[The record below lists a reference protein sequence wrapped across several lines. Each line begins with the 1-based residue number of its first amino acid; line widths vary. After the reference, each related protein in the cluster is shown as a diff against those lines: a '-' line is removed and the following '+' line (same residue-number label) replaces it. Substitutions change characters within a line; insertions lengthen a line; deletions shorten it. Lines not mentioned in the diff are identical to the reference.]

1 MLLVLGEERR
11 NLQYAL
17 LYNLLNRH
25 VELVVRH
32 LQHVVEYMVHALVAV
47 DDLQILC
54 AHNHRRHAETVAEVD
69 YRLSFMGW
77 NEVLAHYLFAIYT
90 LSTGGKNKTVHDVL
104 YLRDVVEQLAWATRS
119 GEELHAALVC
129 LAKCFNCRF
138 RHLVCIKADERS
150 VYVEKQGF
158 YHIL

>member
-32 LQHVVEYMVHALVAV
+32 LQHVIEYMVHAVVAV

-54 AHNHRRHAETVAEVD
+54 AYNHRRHVETVAEVD
-69 YRLSFMGW
+69 YRLCLVSW
-77 NEVLAHYLFAIYT
+77 NEVLAHYLVAINA
-90 LSTGGKNKTVHDVL
+90 LSASGKNETIHDVL
-104 YLRDVVEQLAWATRS
+104 YLRDVVEQLTWTTRS
-119 GEELHAALVC
+119 GEELYTALVS
-129 LAKCFNCRF
+129 LAKRF
-138 RHLVCIKADERS
+138 DC
-150 VYVEKQGF
+150 
-158 YHIL
+158 

>member
-1 MLLVLGEERR
+1 MCSWSSVRTR

-32 LQHVVEYMVHALVAV
+32 LQHVVEYMVHAVVAV
-47 DDLQILC
+47 DNLQILC

-77 NEVLAHYLFAIYT
+77 NEVLAHYLVAINA
-90 LSTGGKNKTVHDVL
+90 LSTGGKNETIHDVL
-104 YLRDVVEQLAWATRS
+104 HLRDVVEQLAWATRS
-119 GEELHAALVC
+119 GEELYTALVS
-129 LAKCFNCRF
+129 LAKRF
-138 RHLVCIKADERS
+138 DC
-150 VYVEKQGF
+150 
-158 YHIL
+158 